1 MTDLKTSRMQI
12 DAIDAQIRK
21 LFLER
26 LLVSDDVAAYKRE
39 RDLPVLDRIRE
50 KEKLSALTADL
61 SDQPFEAQG
70 VTELFE
76 QIMSTSRKRQY
87 AQMAREGFVSQ
98 LGFAPVSGEKKNGL
112 RVVYQGVPGAYSHAA
127 AEGYFKD
134 CGCTFTAVSAW
145 RDALEALQQ
154 KTADR
159 AVLPLENSTAGVV
172 YENYDLLIAN
182 DVAITG
188 EIRLPIAH
196 ALLGLGQTA
205 KEEIEVIYSHPQ
217 ALLQCEEYLRRE
229 LPKARIE
236 AVSNTA
242 VAAAR
247 VQKEGNPH
255 AAAIAGEINA
265 GLYGLAVLEREI
277 QDAKGNETR
286 FIVVSSEK
294 VFSEQAT
301 QISICFSLPN
311 ESGSLYRI
319 LSHFIF
325 NGLNMTRIESRPLPG
340 RPWEYMFFVDFEG
353 NLKDES
359 VLNAILGIREE
370 ATMLRVLGNY

>member
-1 MTDLKTSRMQI
+1 MSDLQTLRAQI
-12 DAIDAQIRK
+12 DAIDTQIRR
-21 LFLER
+21 LFLDR
-26 LLVSDDVAAYKRE
+26 LLVADGVAEYKRE
-39 RDLPVLDRIRE
+39 RGLPVLVPERE
-50 KEKLSALTADL
+50 KEKLAALTADL
-61 SDQPFEAQG
+61 ADQPFEAQG
-70 VTELFE
+70 VAELFE

-87 AQMAREGFVSQ
+87 AQMARNGFVTQ
-98 LGFAPVSGEKKNGL
+98 LGFSPASKERKNGL

-127 AEGYFKD
+127 AEQYFENR
-134 CGCTFTAVSAW
+134 GCTFVPVPAW
-145 RDALEALQQ
+145 RDALRALEEDA
-154 KTADR
+154 ADR

-172 YENYDLLIAN
+172 YENYDLLMSN

-196 ALLGLGQTA
+196 ALLGVPGA
-205 KEEIEVIYSHPQ
+205 KKEDITVVRSHPQ

-229 LPKARIE
+229 LPRARIE

-242 VAAAR
+242 AAAAQ
-247 VQKEGNPH
+247 VQKDGERH

-265 GLYGLAVLEREI
+265 SLYGLDVLEREI

-294 VFSEQAT
+294 VYSETAG

-311 ESGSLYRI
+311 EAGSLYRI

-340 RPWEYMFFVDFEG
+340 KPWEYLFFVDFEG
-353 NLKDES
+353 NLQNEA
-359 VLNAILGIREE
+359 VVNALLGIREE
-370 ATMLRVLGNY
+370 AKMLRVLGNY